1 MIEVKVKNIG
11 LDSTTGSPIL
21 ILSDAKN
28 EEDLYPIWIGV
39 SEAEGIIMKQSGV
52 ETPRPM
58 TYDLIVNIIE
68 SLGGEVKNV
77 SIVDMKDNAY
87 IAEITLEQNGNEIK
101 IDARPSDAVNIAL
114 RFEVPIYLN
123 EKVVK
128 KVNIKEI
135 VPNEENKEEY
145 PNEEYEEVKEVE
157 DLVKEP
163 EVDEELEKFKEFIE
177 NIKPEDFAK
186 NPEEKENKNNK

>member
-21 ILSDAKN
+21 ILSDANN

-58 TYDLIVNIIE
+58 TYDLIKNIIE
-68 SLGGEVKNV
+68 TLGGTVKNV
-77 SIVDMKDNAY
+77 SIVDMKDNTY
-87 IAEITLEQNGNEIK
+87 IAEIVVEKDGKEIK

-114 RFEVPIYLN
+114 RFDVPIYLN
-123 EKVVK
+123 ENIVK

-135 VPNEENKEEY
+135 TQEDLENNKQEEQF
-145 PNEEYEEVKEVE
+145 EEVNNVE

-163 EVDEELEKFKEFIE
+163 EIDEELEKFKEFIE

-186 NPEEKENKNNK
+186 KPEEKENNNQ

>member
-21 ILSDAKN
+21 ILSDANN

-58 TYDLIVNIIE
+58 TYDLIKNIIE
-68 SLGGEVKNV
+68 SLGGEVKSV
-77 SIVDMKDNAY
+77 AITDMKDNAY
-87 IAEITLEQNGNEIK
+87 IAEITIERDGETIK

-123 EKVVK
+123 EEIVK

-135 VPNEENKEEY
+135 VPGEENKESYET
-145 PNEEYEEVKEVE
+145 EEYEEVKEVE

-163 EVDEELEKFKEFIE
+163 EIDEELEKFREMLE
-177 NIKPEDFAK
+177 TIKPEDFAK
-186 NPEEKENKNNK
+186 NPKKDKNNK

>member
-21 ILSDAKN
+21 ILSDANN

-58 TYDLIVNIIE
+58 TYDLIKNIIE
-68 SLGGEVKNV
+68 ELGGTVKNV
-77 SIVDMKDNAY
+77 SITDMKDNAY
-87 IAEITLEQNGNEIK
+87 IAEIVIEKDGKELK
-101 IDARPSDAVNIAL
+101 IDSRPSDAVNIAL
-114 RFEVPIYLN
+114 RFDVPIYLN
-123 EKVVK
+123 ENVVK
-128 KVNIKEI
+128 KINIKEI
-135 VPNEENKEEY
+135 TPEENKDEDAK
-145 PNEEYEEVKEVE
+145 EEVNSVE

-163 EVDEELEKFKEFIE
+163 EVDEELEKFREMLE
-177 NIKPEDFAK
+177 TIKPEDFAK
-186 NPEEKENKNNK
+186 KPEENNNKS

>member
-21 ILSDAKN
+21 ILSDINN

-68 SLGGEVKNV
+68 NLGGKVKEV
-77 SIVDMKDNAY
+77 SITDMKDNAY
-87 IAEITLEQNGNEIK
+87 IAEIIVEQNGNEIK

-123 EKVVK
+123 EEVVK

-135 VPNEENKEEY
+135 TAEDLKNEEKSENQEF
-145 PNEEYEEVKEVE
+145 EEVNNVE

-163 EVDEELEKFKEFIE
+163 EIDEELEKFKEFIE

-186 NPEEKENKNNK
+186 KPEENNNNK

>member
-21 ILSDAKN
+21 ILSDANN

-58 TYDLIVNIIE
+58 TYDLIKNIIE
-68 SLGGEVKNV
+68 SLGGEVKSV
-77 SIVDMKDNAY
+77 SITDMKDNAY
-87 IAEITLEQNGNEIK
+87 IAEIVIEKDEEEMK

-114 RFEVPIYLN
+114 RFDVPIYLN
-123 EKVVK
+123 EEVVK

-145 PNEEYEEVKEVE
+145 PNEETPFSI
-157 DLVKEP
+157 LLAQATQSIP
-163 EVDEELEKFKEFIE
+163 SI
-177 NIKPEDFAK
+177 FALTSLIVI
-186 NPEEKENKNNK
+186 

>member
-21 ILSDAKN
+21 ILSDVNN

-68 SLGGEVKNV
+68 NLGGIVKEV
-77 SIVDMKDNAY
+77 SITDIKDNAY
-87 IAEITLEQNGNEIK
+87 IAEITIEQNGNEVK

-114 RFEVPIYLN
+114 RFDVPIYLN
-123 EKVVK
+123 QEVVK

-135 VPNEENKEEY
+135 TAEDLKDENKVEENKEF
-145 PNEEYEEVKEVE
+145 EEVNNVE

-163 EVDEELEKFKEFIE
+163 EIDEELEKFKEFIE

-186 NPEEKENKNNK
+186 KTRRK